1 MGGVEA
7 TPLWSLGLPTPMLPL
22 LLSWTTTGV
31 SQVIVAPH
39 PLHSSLP
46 SDFFGRGHGTIAL
59 QKKQRILGKEG
70 TKKAMT
76 SPPSNALVHAPC
88 HREALKTPK
97 LTRRMQLQPWT
108 ISCYQKARFMSTS
121 PTDPDLFLS
130 FFTEI
135 PTITKLI
142 FATLQ

>member
-22 LLSWTTTGV
+22 LLSWTTGV

-39 PLHSSLP
+39 PLRSSLP
-46 SDFFGRGHGTIAL
+46 SDIFGRGHGTIAL

-142 FATLQ
+142 FAPLQ